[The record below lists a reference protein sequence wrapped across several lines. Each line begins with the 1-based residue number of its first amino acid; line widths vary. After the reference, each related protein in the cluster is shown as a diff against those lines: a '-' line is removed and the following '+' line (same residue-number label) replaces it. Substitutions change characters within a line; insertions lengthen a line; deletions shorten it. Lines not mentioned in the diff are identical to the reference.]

1 MKKYAKY
8 PALAVTL
15 AIMAVIFVLSSQPAE
30 LSTKVSRAVTETVQ
44 AGRIKAI
51 TPLWFSTTNLN
62 ANVRK
67 WAHIYIYCALGV
79 SMAVTV
85 QLWLHRVTLRQKALL
100 ASALCMLY
108 AAGDEFHQYF
118 VPGRAAQLSDVA
130 IDAIGFLPCVA
141 AVSTIRKEMNSTK
154 WTLASIGWQLGA
166 AWLGSF
172 LVYQLGSL
180 VLRVIGC

>member
-44 AGRIKAI
+44 VSRIKVI

-67 WAHIYIYCALGV
+67 WAHVYIYCALGI

-85 QLWLHRVTLRQKALL
+85 QLWLHRVTLRQK
-100 ASALCMLY
+100 ALCMLY

-130 IDAIGFLPCVA
+130 IDAMGFLPCVA
-141 AVSTIRKEMNSTK
+141 AV
-154 WTLASIGWQLGA
+154 
-166 AWLGSF
+166 
-172 LVYQLGSL
+172 YL
-180 VLRVIGC
+180 VLWAVRRLRN

>member
-44 AGRIKAI
+44 ASRIKAI

-62 ANVRK
+62 ANIRK
-67 WAHIYIYCALGV
+67 WAHVYIYCALGV

-130 IDAIGFLPCVA
+130 IDAMGFLPCVA
-141 AVSTIRKEMNSTK
+141 AV
-154 WTLASIGWQLGA
+154 
-166 AWLGSF
+166 
-172 LVYQLGSL
+172 YL
-180 VLRVIGC
+180 VLWAVRRLRN

>member
-44 AGRIKAI
+44 ASRIKTI

-67 WAHIYIYCALGV
+67 WAHVYIYCALGI

-108 AAGDEFHQYF
+108 AAGDELHQYF
-118 VPGRAAQLSDVA
+118 VTPWAFCPAWRRCIWCFGLSGGCA
-130 IDAIGFLPCVA
+130 INRTQPKI
-141 AVSTIRKEMNSTK
+141 I
-154 WTLASIGWQLGA
+154 W
-166 AWLGSF
+166 
-172 LVYQLGSL
+172 
-180 VLRVIGC
+180 VIEVF

>member
-67 WAHIYIYCALGV
+67 WAHIYIYCALGA

-85 QLWLHRVTLRQKALL
+85 QLWLHRCVCCTRPVM
-100 ASALCMLY
+100 SSTSILCR
-108 AAGDEFHQYF
+108 A
-118 VPGRAAQLSDVA
+118 VPRS
-130 IDAIGFLPCVA
+130 
-141 AVSTIRKEMNSTK
+141 
-154 WTLASIGWQLGA
+154 
-166 AWLGSF
+166 
-172 LVYQLGSL
+172 
-180 VLRVIGC
+180 

>member
-1 MKKYAKY
+1 M
-8 PALAVTL
+8 
-15 AIMAVIFVLSSQPAE
+15 
-30 LSTKVSRAVTETVQ
+30 Q

-67 WAHIYIYCALGV
+67 WGHIYIYCALGV

-118 VPGRAAQLSDVA
+118 CAGLCRAVERRCD
-130 IDAIGFLPCVA
+130 
-141 AVSTIRKEMNSTK
+141 
-154 WTLASIGWQLGA
+154 
-166 AWLGSF
+166 
-172 LVYQLGSL
+172 
-180 VLRVIGC
+180 

>member
-67 WAHIYIYCALGV
+67 WAHVYIYCALGV

-85 QLWLHRVTLRQKALL
+85 EHHERNRRYFKHPADLRVDRYLHFQ
-100 ASALCMLY
+100 
-108 AAGDEFHQYF
+108 
-118 VPGRAAQLSDVA
+118 
-130 IDAIGFLPCVA
+130 
-141 AVSTIRKEMNSTK
+141 RKE
-154 WTLASIGWQLGA
+154 
-166 AWLGSF
+166 
-172 LVYQLGSL
+172 
-180 VLRVIGC
+180 

>member
-8 PALAVTL
+8 LALAVTL
-15 AIMAVIFVLSSQPAE
+15 ASMAVIFVLSSQPAE
-30 LSTKVSRAVTETVQ
+30 LSTKVSRAVTEPVQ
-44 AGRIKAI
+44 AI

-85 QLWLHRVTLRQKALL
+85 QLWLHRVTMRQKALL

-108 AAGDEFHQYF
+108 AAGDELHQYF

-130 IDAIGFLPCVA
+130 IDAMGFLPCAA
-141 AVSTIRKEMNSTK
+141 AV
-154 WTLASIGWQLGA
+154 
-166 AWLGSF
+166 
-172 LVYQLGSL
+172 YL
-180 VLRVIGC
+180 VLWAVRRLRN

>member
-15 AIMAVIFVLSSQPAE
+15 ATMAVIFVLSSQPAE

-67 WAHIYIYCALGV
+67 WAHIYIYCALGKSHCWHRRCV
-79 SMAVTV
+79 CCTRPVMSSTSILCRAVP
-85 QLWLHRVTLRQKALL
+85 R
-100 ASALCMLY
+100 S
-108 AAGDEFHQYF
+108 
-118 VPGRAAQLSDVA
+118 
-130 IDAIGFLPCVA
+130 
-141 AVSTIRKEMNSTK
+141 
-154 WTLASIGWQLGA
+154 
-166 AWLGSF
+166 
-172 LVYQLGSL
+172 
-180 VLRVIGC
+180 

>member
-44 AGRIKAI
+44 VSRIKAI

-67 WAHIYIYCALGV
+67 WA
-79 SMAVTV
+79 
-85 QLWLHRVTLRQKALL
+85 
-100 ASALCMLY
+100 LCMLF
-108 AAGDEFHQYF
+108 AAGDEPHQYF

-130 IDAIGFLPCVA
+130 IDAMGFLPCVA
-141 AVSTIRKEMNSTK
+141 AV
-154 WTLASIGWQLGA
+154 
-166 AWLGSF
+166 
-172 LVYQLGSL
+172 YL
-180 VLRVIGC
+180 VLWAVRRLRN